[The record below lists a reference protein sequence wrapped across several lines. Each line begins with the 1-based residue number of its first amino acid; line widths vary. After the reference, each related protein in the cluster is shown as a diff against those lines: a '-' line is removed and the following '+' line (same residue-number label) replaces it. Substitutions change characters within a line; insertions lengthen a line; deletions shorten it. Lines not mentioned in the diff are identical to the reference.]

1 MGSASQPSEP
11 EKIMSKYNVSSV
23 TINNGVITTD
33 FYAKADSQ
41 KAFLADKTVI
51 ESFPVVGWKFDK
63 IHLTHG
69 NQENG
74 SGWAFFK

>member
-1 MGSASQPSEP
+1 
-11 EKIMSKYNVSSV
+11 MSKFNVSAV
-23 TINNGVITTD
+23 TIENGVITTD
-33 FYAKADSQ
+33 FYAKTDSQ
-41 KAFLADKTVI
+41 KSFLANKTVI
-51 ESFPVVGWKFDK
+51 ESFPVSGWKFSK

>member
-1 MGSASQPSEP
+1 
-11 EKIMSKYNVSSV
+11 MSKFNVSAV
-23 TINNGVITTD
+23 TIENGVITTD
-33 FYAKADSQ
+33 FYATTESQ
-41 KAFLADKTVI
+41 KSFLADKTVI
-51 ESFPVVGWKFDK
+51 ESFPVSGWKFSK

>member
-1 MGSASQPSEP
+1 
-11 EKIMSKYNVSSV
+11 MSKYNVSAV
-23 TINNGVITTD
+23 TIDNGVITTD
-33 FYAKADSQ
+33 FCAKTDSQ
-41 KAFLADKTVI
+41 KAFLSDKPVI
-51 ESFPVVGWKFDK
+51 EVFPVAGWNFDK